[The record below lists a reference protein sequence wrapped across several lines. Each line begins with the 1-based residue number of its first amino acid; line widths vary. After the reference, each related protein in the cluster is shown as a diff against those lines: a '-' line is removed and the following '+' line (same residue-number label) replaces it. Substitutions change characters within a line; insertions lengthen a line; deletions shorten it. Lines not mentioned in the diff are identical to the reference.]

1 MRHVDVLRQ
10 DIFATLIGR
19 RIIPMV
25 SKMAPDL
32 LNQITNEFRGDTL
45 NRIASA
51 IGVSPAKTQTALGSL
66 VPAILS
72 SLASKASTTVGANDV
87 IDVIRRN
94 NLASVNLAEGTR
106 PEEITKL
113 ANTGGS
119 LVNFAL
125 GDRVHSVVDW
135 IAPNTGANRSS
146 VTS

>member
-51 IGVSPAKTQTALGSL
+51 IGVNSAKTQTALSSL

-72 SLASKASTTVGANDV
+72 SLASKASTTAGAKDV
-87 IDVIRRN
+87 IYIM
-94 NLASVNLAEGTR
+94 R
-106 PEEITKL
+106 PKHL
-113 ANTGGS
+113 PS
-119 LVNFAL
+119 L
-125 GDRVHSVVDW
+125 
-135 IAPNTGANRSS
+135 
-146 VTS
+146 